1 MVVSRAHVSVLRAS
15 HFDGVDD
22 VVGYMRVQSRRRLD
36 ARVEL
41 SRIFLLPEI
50 LADATLCTTHTRTR
64 HRRPPA
70 EMAQLS

>member
-1 MVVSRAHVSVLRAS
+1 
-15 HFDGVDD
+15 
-22 VVGYMRVQSRRRLD
+22 MRVQSRRRLD

-64 HRRPPA
+64 DRRPPA